1 MIQAV
6 VKTIICNYDGL
17 QKRVGGSQTIS
28 YIVIVFLFL
37 DGITLLFRSLESV
50 NQSTDKKF
58 VKLTNVSFLSNSKLF
73 SDFINDS
80 LKNVSRARVALLAH
94 LNCREKPLEFF
105 NNFEAGPDLL
115 TFIAIFFVSILRLL
129 EFIDLL
135 NKRRQTIV
143 NLEEN
148 ARVAGV
154 SDIFDTD
161 RTSILSHSFFNLR
174 LLLLKRGCIW
184 RRHSV
189 DLHRARRLT
198 KVRALVI

>member
-1 MIQAV
+1 M
-6 VKTIICNYDGL
+6 
-17 QKRVGGSQTIS
+17 
-28 YIVIVFLFL
+28 
-37 DGITLLFRSLESV
+37 LFRSLESV

-80 LKNVSRARVALLAH
+80 LQNVFRASVTLLAH
-94 LNCREKPLEFF
+94 LNCREKPLDFF
-105 NNFEAGPDLL
+105 DHFEAGPDLL
-115 TFIAIFFVSILRLL
+115 TFVAIFFVSILRLL

-143 NLEEN
+143 DLEEN

-161 RTSILSHSFFNLR
+161 RTSFLSYSFFNLR
-174 LLLLKRGCIW
+174 LLLLKSACIW

-189 DLHRARRLT
+189 DLH
-198 KVRALVI
+198 